1 MSTIPPANP
10 QPPAPPNTPP
20 NTPTSAPAPA
30 QVPSPATAPGS
41 QPGVHSA
48 LGTNNPYHRFAPRPP
63 QPTLHPRKVRGGIR
77 IDSKTGPVSTTWS
90 GQRWF
95 RLSEEF
101 APNDQLAEGVNYAR
115 LGQAR
120 WFNVTNGHIQARV
133 QGRLPGPY
141 VVDIKLQTFP
151 FEQWERVL
159 DALASETKLVAML
172 LAGEVPASI
181 EDVFAPQGLR
191 LFPQEA
197 GDITRSCTCSIA
209 REMTGNVWCKHVCC
223 AMAILAEKLGQDPF
237 MIFSLR
243 GLAREDLLERLRQR
257 RVVAGATRT
266 SGDRPIP
273 AYVPRLPGISDA
285 ATATLEQSIDQ
296 FWTLNPD
303 AVRVDLSIAPP
314 AVTHPLL
321 RRLGVSPFLNA
332 KFPLVGLL
340 ATCYDVVSERAI
352 NGSML
357 APGSQ
362 PGATDA
368 PADQ

>member
-1 MSTIPPANP
+1 MSSQPPAKP
-10 QPPAPPNTPP
+10 QPPSQPPSQPNTPAAASP
-20 NTPTSAPAPA
+20 STPAAPSGGAPG
-30 QVPSPATAPGS
+30 VPSL
-41 QPGVHSA
+41 

-77 IDSKTGPVSTTWS
+77 IDSKSGPVSSVWS

-101 APNDQLAEGVNYAR
+101 APNDQLAEGINYAR
-115 LGQAR
+115 LGQSR

-141 VVDIKLQTFP
+141 VVDIKLQTFT

-172 LAGEVPASI
+172 LAGEVPSSI
-181 EDVFAPQGLR
+181 EDVFAPQNLR

-197 GDITRSCTCSIA
+197 ADITRSCTCAIA
-209 REMTGNVWCKHVCC
+209 RETPGNVWCKHVCC

-257 RVVAGATRT
+257 RVVAGATRA

-285 ATATLEQSIDQ
+285 ATTTLEQSIDQ

-303 AVRVDLSIAPP
+303 AARVDLSIAPP
-314 AVTHPLL
+314 AVSHPLL
-321 RRLGVSPFLNA
+321 RRLGVSPFQNA

-352 NGSML
+352 SGSVL
-357 APGSQ
+357 SPGGQSA
-362 PGATDA
+362 ATEP
-368 PADQ
+368 PAGG